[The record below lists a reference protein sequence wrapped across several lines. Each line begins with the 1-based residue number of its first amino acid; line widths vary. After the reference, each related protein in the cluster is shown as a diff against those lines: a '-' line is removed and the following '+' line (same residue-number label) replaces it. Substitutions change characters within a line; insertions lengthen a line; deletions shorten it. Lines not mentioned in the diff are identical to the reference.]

1 MIQKLEAYF
10 MKDFIEK
17 GGALAVFS
25 IMLFLPVNFVR
36 TIFMILM
43 ITVVLSHF
51 EKRSRRSA
59 LTALP
64 FSYSEIFWFPLVF
77 LITIVTIV
85 QLAVSGIIGLPVY
98 YAFSQILYSAV
109 FLTAYYAIFTLFSIV
124 GLAGS
129 GFLWFFWVADI
140 IFGSIQP
147 SQNLYRLISPL
158 YQGNEIAAILFSII
172 LLSISAYLFSKK
184 GVTKRWKRS

>member
-64 FSYSEIFWFPLVF
+64 FSYSEIFWFPL
-77 LITIVTIV
+77 
-85 QLAVSGIIGLPVY
+85 
-98 YAFSQILYSAV
+98 
-109 FLTAYYAIFTLFSIV
+109 
-124 GLAGS
+124 
-129 GFLWFFWVADI
+129 ADTVP
-140 IFGSIQP
+140 F
-147 SQNLYRLISPL
+147 
-158 YQGNEIAAILFSII
+158 
-172 LLSISAYLFSKK
+172 
-184 GVTKRWKRS
+184 